1 MSDQTTNQ
9 PEEGADSRVEY
20 LDSGGSNVAR
30 TLVAILFVIVFA
42 VLAVVLLAPGA
53 IQDMLT
59 SGSSESEDMQETVT
73 ADPNIDTGFPDA
85 DPIETE
91 PVETA
96 DPFPEADEGI
106 SPQEQRIADLEQL
119 VRDLQNAEGDG
130 DLDAELERQR
140 QELRDE
146 FASEREALQ
155 EQIDALRN
163 RPVELREAN
172 VIPGLG
178 GGNGETDEERRARER
193 LEEERARRAAIREE
207 QINSEGVVIDGASNV
222 RGSGGNAAGRR
233 SGGNRNL
240 SDQEQFM
247 ADASSQAHETAQ
259 AGRIPQ
265 PSRTIVQGTTVQA
278 VLETAVSSEL
288 PGVMRAVVA
297 RDVYSYDGA
306 NVLLPKG
313 TRLIG
318 EYNSDVSVVQG
329 RVQMAWSR
337 AITPTG
343 VSVELG
349 GYGSDRLGR
358 SGQAGYVDS
367 RFRARFGSAA
377 LISLIGAG
385 PQVIIR
391 ENAGAN
397 EEDIAE
403 DVGDD
408 LERASQGA
416 MEDYLSAG
424 PVIYVDQGTE
434 LTVFVNRDLVF

>member
-1 MSDQTTNQ
+1 MSDQATSEPGEAVAN
-9 PEEGADSRVEY
+9 ARAEY
-20 LDSGGSNVAR
+20 LNGGGSNVASKLAGAV
-30 TLVAILFVIVFA
+30 LVATCIGFA
-42 VLAVVLLAPGA
+42 AFAFAPGA
-53 IQDMLT
+53 IQEMLT

-73 ADPNIDTGFPDA
+73 ADPGIDTEFT
-85 DPIETE
+85 DPQPLETE

-96 DPFPEADEGI
+96 DPFPEAAPETGP
-106 SPQEQRIADLEQL
+106 SPAEQRIAALEQMVDDLESRL
-119 VRDLQNAEGDG
+119 DSDTGGDG
-130 DLDAELERQR
+130 DLDAALEQQR
-140 QELRDE
+140 KE
-146 FASEREALQ
+146 FAAEREAMQ

-163 RPVELREAN
+163 RPMQLREAS

-178 GGNGETDEERRARER
+178 GGDGETDEERRARER

-207 QINSEGVVIDGASNV
+207 QINSKGVVIDGASNV
-222 RGSGGNAAGRR
+222 RGSGGNAAG
-233 SGGNRNL
+233 GRNL
-240 SDQEQFM
+240 SDREQFM

-265 PSRTIVQGTTVQA
+265 PGRTIVQGTVLQA
-278 VLETAVSSEL
+278 TLETAVSSEL

-297 RDVYSYDGA
+297 RDVHSYDGA

-349 GYGSDRLGR
+349 GYGADRLGR
-358 SGQAGYVDS
+358 SGQTGFVDS

-385 PQVIIR
+385 PQVVINEDAG
-391 ENAGAN
+391 ENQQ
-397 EEDIAE
+397 DIAD
-403 DVGDD
+403 DVGGD
-408 LERASQGA
+408 LERASQGV

-434 LTVFVNRDLVF
+434 LTVFVNRDLLF